1 MCKKRGCTT
10 DVFIR
15 KDIEHKFP
23 HVLCLVL
30 QDVAYIFC
38 ERDKIFIRDTR
49 GIQEESLKKLKLF
62 MSEYYYR
69 RKYIQFQGIYM
80 STIYIIKLYLTI
92 D

>member
-1 MCKKRGCTT
+1 MRKCKKRGCTT

-38 ERDKIFIRDTR
+38 ERNKIFFRDIQ
-49 GIQEESLKKLKLF
+49 GIQEKPFEKIETILALWIN
-62 MSEYYYR
+62 YYYYCE
-69 RKYIQFQGIYM
+69 KYI
-80 STIYIIKLYLTI
+80 
-92 D
+92 